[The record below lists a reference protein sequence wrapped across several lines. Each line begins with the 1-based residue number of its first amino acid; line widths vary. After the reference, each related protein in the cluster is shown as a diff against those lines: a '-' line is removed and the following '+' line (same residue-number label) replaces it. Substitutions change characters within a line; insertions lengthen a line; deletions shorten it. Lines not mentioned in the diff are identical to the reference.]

1 MHLFFL
7 VDVQLLLDGV
17 GEIFLFG
24 DCIFPV
30 SLVPLLI
37 TTENLLKIRQHDVHD
52 ADGLARIDYICHR
65 NLLRTHQT
73 GTKTDSQIVRT
84 HLAILLVRSHIFQQK
99 LNQKSNR

>member
-7 VDVQLLLDGV
+7 VDVQFLLDGI

-37 TTENLLKIRQHDVHD
+37 TPENLLKIRQHDVHD
-52 ADGLARIDYICHR
+52 ADCFARIDYVCHR
-65 NLLRTHQT
+65 SLLRTHQT

-84 HLAILLVRSHIFQQK
+84 HLAVLLIRDHVFQQK
-99 LNQKSNR
+99 LN